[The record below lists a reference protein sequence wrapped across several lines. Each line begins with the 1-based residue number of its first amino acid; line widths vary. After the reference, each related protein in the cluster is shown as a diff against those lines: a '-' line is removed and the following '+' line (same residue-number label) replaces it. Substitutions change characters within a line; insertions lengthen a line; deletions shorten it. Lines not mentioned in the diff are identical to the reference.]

1 MEESGWAILGIGM
14 MIAAGVILVISLIVG
29 VLFLLNLHRLLDAIK
44 PANRTM
50 EPGLVWLNLIPIFNL
65 GWLFYTV
72 IKISEALGAELAER
86 GLDNPDEGG
95 KVLGLVMAGT
105 VVGGL
110 IPLLGGI
117 SSLAALVV
125 GIIYWI
131 KMAEYR
137 KKLV

>member
-131 KMAEYR
+131 KMVEYR

>member
-14 MIAAGVILVISLIVG
+14 MIAAGIILVISLIIG

-44 PANRTM
+44 PENRAM
-50 EPGLVWLNLIPIFNL
+50 EPGLVWLNFIPIFNL

-72 IKISEALGAELAER
+72 IKISESLGAELAER

-95 KVLGLVMAGT
+95 KVLGLVLAGT

-131 KMAEYR
+131 KMVEYR

>member
-1 MEESGWAILGIGM
+1 MEESGWAIFGIGM
-14 MIAAGVILVISLIVG
+14 LIAAGLILLISVIIS

-105 VVGGL
+105 VVGSL
-110 IPLLGGI
+110 IPLLGGL
-117 SSLAALVV
+117 SGLAALVV

>member
-1 MEESGWAILGIGM
+1 MEESGWAIFGIGM
-14 MIAAGVILVISLIVG
+14 LIAAGLILLISVIVS

-44 PANRTM
+44 PENRTM

-95 KVLGLVMAGT
+95 KILGLVMAGT
-105 VVGGL
+105 VVGSL
-110 IPLLGGI
+110 IPLLGGL
-117 SSLAALVV
+117 SGLAALVV